1 MRLCDISRWR
11 YNLLSMKKIL
21 IIQTASL
28 GDVVLA
34 TPLIE
39 KLHHFF
45 PQAQID
51 FILKGGNEALLRNHP
66 FLKRVMVWD
75 KSGKKYR
82 KLRELITIVREQ
94 KYDLVINTQRFAS
107 TGLLTV
113 LSGAVQTT
121 GFKKNPF
128 SLFFTHRLVHKIS
141 GKKGDPHE
149 IERNL
154 KLIEEYTDTAIVKP
168 KLYPSQHDF
177 AKVSQY
183 KTKQYITISPGSL
196 WFTKTFPKEK
206 WTEFVKNLDEE
217 LVVCFLGSGKERKM
231 IDRIIEA
238 SGHANSLNMAG
249 SLTLL
254 ESAALIRDAFMNY
267 TNDSAPLHL
276 ASAMDA
282 PVAAVFCSTVPEFG
296 FGPLSAKSIV
306 IQTNEKLVCRP
317 CGLHGKR
324 VCPKKHFKCA
334 ETITTKQLLTCLEN

>member
-1 MRLCDISRWR
+1 ME
-11 YNLLSMKKIL
+11 KIL

-45 PQAQID
+45 PQARID
-51 FILKGGNEALLRNHP
+51 FLLKGGNEALLRNHP
-66 FLKRVMVWD
+66 YLKHVMVWD
-75 KSGKKYR
+75 KSEKKYQ

-94 KYDLVINTQRFAS
+94 KYDLVVNTQRFAS

-113 LSGAVQTT
+113 LSGAGQTT

-128 SLFFTHRLVHKIS
+128 SFFFTHRLVHKIS
-141 GKKGDPHE
+141 KKKGYPHE

-154 KLIEEYTDTAIVKP
+154 KLIERYTDTTIVKP
-168 KLYPSQHDF
+168 KLYPSKHDF

-183 KTKQYITISPGSL
+183 KTKRYITVSPGSL
-196 WFTKTFPKEK
+196 WFTKAFPEVK
-206 WTEFVKNLDEE
+206 WTAFVHQLEEE
-217 LVVCFLGSGKERKM
+217 LFVYFLGSGKERKM
-231 IDRIIEA
+231 IDRIIKA
-238 SGHANSLNMAG
+238 SGHTNSLNMAG
-249 SLTLL
+249 KLTLL
-254 ESAALIRDAFMNY
+254 ESAALIRDTFMNY

-282 PVAAVFCSTVPEFG
+282 PVAVVFCSTVPEFG

-306 IQTNEKLVCRP
+306 IQTNEELVCRP

-334 ETITTKQLLTCLEN
+334 ETIATKQLLSCLKN